1 MKTNKYQRRFY
12 RDWIRA
18 KGLYLRRVATKE
30 TDLQILT
37 DKPPDEKFIQGKIRQ
52 YRWDIENYITRDRR
66 FLTALK
72 PIEVE
77 LTAPQIVREMAGAAK
92 KANVGPM
99 AAVAGA
105 IAQFIGRDLLKKGY
119 KDVIVENGGDIF
131 LKTRQ
136 ACIVGIYSGG
146 SKLWDQLKL
155 KIKPKNT
162 PLAICT
168 SSGTVG
174 HSLSFGC
181 ADSAVI
187 LSKSG
192 ALADAV
198 ATAVANR
205 VSSRDD
211 LDGAL
216 NFARSIRGICG
227 IVVIFRKNLISWG
240 EVEFAK

>member
-1 MKTNKYQRRFY
+1 MKSDRYQRRFY
-12 RDWIRA
+12 RDWVKA
-18 KGLYLRRVATKE
+18 KGLHLARIADRE
-30 TDLQILT
+30 TDLQVIT
-37 DKPPDEKFIQGKIRQ
+37 DKPIDEEFIKAKIRQ
-52 YRWDIENYITRDRR
+52 YRRDIENYITRDRR

-72 PIEVE
+72 PIAVE
-77 LTAPQIVREMAGAAK
+77 LTAPQIVREMAGSAR

-105 IAQFIGRDLLKKGY
+105 IAQFMGKDLLKKGY

-131 LKTRQ
+131 LKTRKT
-136 ACIVGIYSGG
+136 CTVGIYSGR
-146 SKLWDQLKL
+146 SKLWNQLKL
-155 KIKPKNT
+155 KIKPKDT
-162 PLAICT
+162 PIAICA

-174 HSLSFGC
+174 HSLSFGY

-187 LSKSG
+187 LSKNG

-205 VSSRDD
+205 VGSRGD
-211 LDGAL
+211 LEGAL

-227 IVVIFRKNLISWG
+227 AVLIFRKNLISWG
-240 EVEFAK
+240 GVEFAK